1 MLLDCETRLV
11 QGGLFVT
18 ACQSPKITK
27 QQYVPEHAVRLHT
40 SLFEVNNIMNRCCN
54 CENMTTLLNL
64 PL

>member
-1 MLLDCETRLV
+1 MLLDCETRLA
-11 QGGLFVT
+11 QGGLFV
-18 ACQSPKITK
+18 AVGQSKKIMK
-27 QQYVPEHAVRLHT
+27 PQYVPEHAVRLHT